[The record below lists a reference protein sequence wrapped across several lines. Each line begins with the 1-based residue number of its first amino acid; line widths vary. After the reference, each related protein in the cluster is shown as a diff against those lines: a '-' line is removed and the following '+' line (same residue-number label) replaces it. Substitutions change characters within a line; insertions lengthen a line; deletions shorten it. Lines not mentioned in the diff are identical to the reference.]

1 MYIAAVYVLQPVCCF
16 FLSGGGGGGDVFSN
30 NTNACSMR
38 VGAKRDEPHP
48 FLIGQK
54 GDFPSTVMA
63 ASTGLHTLAVA
74 SAVRPLTLEK
84 AKDLAFQLEVPL
96 PVLDNIEA
104 RYKGEDRKF
113 HFIQEWLDRDVS
125 ASWEKLVSGLE
136 KINMT
141 VLAGEI
147 KANFVEEPQIT
158 GSSASG
164 GQLQPTTSHFSPLS
178 SLETVDMPIEL
189 TPKCLSAAV
198 FSTANSFTASA
209 PSSTTSTSP
218 PTTAVLLPHPS
229 ANVANPADA
238 VSLSTAHSSHTTPSS
253 STVSAST
260 ILPHTPITTAIS
272 STDTQTREP
281 ASYSQPSSNTQQ
293 PPSFTTT
300 PEPAIVA
307 VAPTPAPTVASATPT
322 QSEPV
327 DQERVVQV
335 KASIERFEDEFSD
348 LFVDAQLSWS
358 EREAREHLFTKRF
371 RAHLLALPVSKKAS
385 HIKFFQQHRKEIL
398 QANNIDLLCDVL
410 TQYSNYTNYEIIF
423 HLVKKFCREE
433 LKTRMIG
440 YRDSFEAFEMAT
452 TIDVYLC
459 AISAR
464 PQSEIRAGFVNM
476 AMKINKPTSACTL
489 HEIRQLR
496 ESIAENASLHSYS
509 MYIENPEEGSVVAA
523 FRVPSHC
530 IWFIARAVTPELTLE
545 QRLSNVSIAGQD
557 LTYWHSNF
565 SRSTWITRAVL
576 MKVI

>member
-1 MYIAAVYVLQPVCCF
+1 
-16 FLSGGGGGGDVFSN
+16 
-30 NTNACSMR
+30 MR
-38 VGAKRDEPHP
+38 VGAKRGEPRP
-48 FLIGQK
+48 LAGKK
-54 GDFPSTVMA
+54 GISRPPPTALFPAMA

-84 AKDLAFQLEVPL
+84 AKRLAFKLEVPL
-96 PVLDNIEA
+96 SVLDNIEA

-136 KINMT
+136 KIDMT

-164 GQLQPTTSHFSPLS
+164 GQLQPTASLFSTLS

-189 TPKCLSAAV
+189 TPKCLSPAV

-209 PSSTTSTSP
+209 PSSSTTSTRA
-218 PTTAVLLPHPS
+218 PTTTVLLPHPS
-229 ANVANPADA
+229 ADVTDS
-238 VSLSTAHSSHTTPSS
+238 VSLSTAHSSLTTPSS
-253 STVSAST
+253 STVSTST
-260 ILPHTPITTAIS
+260 ILPHTPITTPIS
-272 STDTQTREP
+272 STDTRTRDP
-281 ASYSQPSSNTQQ
+281 ANYSQTSSNAQQ
-293 PPSFTTT
+293 PPSFTAT

-307 VAPTPAPTVASATPT
+307 VAPTPAPTATSATPT

-327 DQERVVQV
+327 DDERVAQV
-335 KASIERFEDEFSD
+335 RASIERFEDEFSD

-358 EREAREHLFTKRF
+358 EREARERLFTKRF

-385 HIKFFQQHRKEIL
+385 HIKFFQQHRKEIR
-398 QANNIDLLCDVL
+398 QAKDIDVLCDIL
-410 TQYSNYTNYEIIF
+410 AQYSNYTNYEIIF

-433 LKTRMIG
+433 LKTRMIS
-440 YRDSFEAFEMAT
+440 YRDSFAAFEMAT
-452 TIDVYLC
+452 TTDVYLC

-464 PQSEIRAGFVNM
+464 PESEIRAGFVKM

-509 MYIENPEEGSVVAA
+509 MYIENPTGGSVVAA

-545 QRLSNVSIAGQD
+545 QRLSDVTIAGRD
-557 LTYWHSNF
+557 LTHWDSNF
-565 SRSTWITRAVL
+565 SRSTWTARAAL